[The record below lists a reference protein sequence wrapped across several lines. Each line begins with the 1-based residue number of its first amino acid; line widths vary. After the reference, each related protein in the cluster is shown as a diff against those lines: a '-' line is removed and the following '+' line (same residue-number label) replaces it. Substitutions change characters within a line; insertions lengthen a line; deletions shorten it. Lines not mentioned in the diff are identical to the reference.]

1 MLASASVTLPVL
13 HEMPLGLTTEPSVS
27 TQSVK
32 SWLPGVV
39 AQLPTSTPRPVS
51 FVTQGGTEV
60 YVTSK
65 RTTETPARSRAWE
78 VPKGKPLSVDE
89 ANATDGSHMLAI
101 HCKEMS
107 TPQSTRHQST
117 PPTTLPR
124 P

>member
-65 RTTETPARSRAWE
+65 RTTETLARSRAWE
-78 VPKGKPLSVDE
+78 VPKVKPLSVDE
-89 ANATDGSHMLAI
+89 ANVTEGSINGMMTDSIPMRQIVLIGRCHFF
-101 HCKEMS
+101 CRK
-107 TPQSTRHQST
+107 RC
-117 PPTTLPR
+117 R
-124 P
+124 